1 MSGQAFSLI
10 DAIAAALAAIA
21 VAEIVMAQFLARRQP
36 MNLLVV
42 SLLFWEGI
50 AMLACAS
57 VIYIRQEFFDVATV
71 ISVVAIWMAG
81 AAVGLLRAGV
91 FDPPPK

>member
-1 MSGQAFSLI
+1 MNGQAFSLI
-10 DAIAAALAAIA
+10 DAIAAALAAVA
-21 VAEIVMAQFLARRQP
+21 VAEIVASEMLARRQP
-36 MNLLVV
+36 INLLVV

-57 VIYIRQEFFDVATV
+57 VIYIRQEFFDAATV
-71 ISVVAIWMAG
+71 VSVVAIWMAG
-81 AAVGLLRAGV
+81 AVVGLLRAGV